1 MSAQVIDLTNRI
13 EIEERSCKTVL
24 LESVRVDLINQ
35 ISRPLTALFHFCFQ
49 KRAGSLF
56 INNNFV
62 HDLGVFRNITGF
74 VPQVCFASERRK
86 QLLGFF
92 YRCTIGV
99 VQEGHHRTQRPET
112 VKVLYNKMLGTIRV
126 IDAVFEI
133 RLKQNMIQRKDK
145 KETSVSG
152 NLRNSS
158 CAHPHYMPL
167 FNLYC
172 FFQEDIMHRT
182 LTVKEV
188 LIYQANLRLPCSIS
202 KDEKEKRVN
211 EVCRRLKSFI
221 VLELSNGNEGPVSK
235 LVLHHSRYH

>member
-13 EIEERSCKTVL
+13 EIEERSCKTML

-35 ISRPLTALFHFCFQ
+35 ISRPLTAVFHFCFQ

-92 YRCTIGV
+92 YRCT
-99 VQEGHHRTQRPET
+99 
-112 VKVLYNKMLGTIRV
+112 NF
-126 IDAVFEI
+126 FEI

-145 KETSVSG
+145 KETYVSG
-152 NLRNSS
+152 NLRN
-158 CAHPHYMPL
+158 
-167 FNLYC
+167 
-172 FFQEDIMHRT
+172 
-182 LTVKEV
+182 
-188 LIYQANLRLPCSIS
+188 
-202 KDEKEKRVN
+202 
-211 EVCRRLKSFI
+211 
-221 VLELSNGNEGPVSK
+221 
-235 LVLHHSRYH
+235 

>member
-24 LESVRVDLINQ
+24 LESVRVHLINQ
-35 ISRPLTALFHFCFQ
+35 ISRPLTAVFHFCFQ

-152 NLRNSS
+152 NLRN
-158 CAHPHYMPL
+158 
-167 FNLYC
+167 
-172 FFQEDIMHRT
+172 
-182 LTVKEV
+182 
-188 LIYQANLRLPCSIS
+188 
-202 KDEKEKRVN
+202 
-211 EVCRRLKSFI
+211 
-221 VLELSNGNEGPVSK
+221 
-235 LVLHHSRYH
+235 